1 MERPQEDVFAVVSEA
16 SLLEQ
21 TRAFGQMFEKGS

>member
-1 MERPQEDVFAVVSEA
+1 VFAVVSEA